1 MKDDIN
7 KHQVLFRAA
16 RSTGKCSFDALL
28 ASIGLAN
35 RRRSVMMGAQ
45 PNNKSYSGVFYPE

>member
-7 KHQVLFRAA
+7 QHQVLFRAA
-16 RSTGKCSFDALL
+16 RSTGKYSFDALL

-35 RRRSVMMGAQ
+35 RRRSALLWGDRLDL
-45 PNNKSYSGVFYPE
+45 